1 MRCFIIREYNVETDI
16 IRTVEETFD
25 RLGIERRDAFS
36 LDINEIVHSNIVK
49 MISEADF
56 VLAILNGTS
65 PNVLFE
71 VGIAVGINKPI
82 FVLVGEN
89 SILPFDLKGMTY
101 IHINRNLKENLELPL
116 KYFSA
121 SLHKEKEFVY
131 PDKKA
136 IKINIDEEEFFEK
149 LRAIKDSGDGMQFEK
164 FIIDFFRQIEDQY
177 TTFMFDKIDRD
188 TGYDLAIWFDELE
201 ESVINPVLFN
211 FKFGKMNKARIKK
224 AVDRVMVS
232 AHNGQTVIIL
242 YCDTLNQDAIYENK
256 TPRIMI
262 IKFEDFVHTVFEH
275 GLPKT
280 ILLYR
285 NCIAH
290 GRELKYDSL

>member
-16 IRTVEETFD
+16 ICTVEETLD
-25 RLGIERRDAFS
+25 RLTIERRDAFS
-36 LDINEIVHSNIVK
+36 LDINENVYASTAK

-71 VGIAVGINKPI
+71 IGIAVGINKPI

-89 SILPFDLKGMTY
+89 SVLPFDLKGMTY
-101 IHINRNLKENLELPL
+101 ININHNLKENLELPL
-116 KYFSA
+116 KYFSE
-121 SLHKEKEFVY
+121 SLHKEKEFIY
-131 PDKKA
+131 PDNKT
-136 IKINIDEEEFFEK
+136 IKIDIDEKEFFEK
-149 LRAIKDSGDGMQFEK
+149 LRTIKESGDGMQFEE
-164 FIIDFFRQIEDQY
+164 FAIDFFKQIENQY
-177 TTFMFDKIDRD
+177 TTSKLDRIDRD
-188 TGYDLAIWFDELE
+188 AGYDFAIWFDELE
-201 ESVINPVLFN
+201 GSVINPVLFDL
-211 FKFGKMNKARIKK
+211 KFGKMNKDSIKR
-224 AVDRVMVS
+224 AVERSTVL

-242 YCDTLNQDAIYENK
+242 YCNTIDQNTVYENK
-256 TPRIMI
+256 TPRVMI
-262 IKFEDFVHTVFEH
+262 INFEDFVHAIFKH

-290 GRELKYDSL
+290 GRELTYDSL